1 MGALLFL
8 FPAASQCLEEGL
20 TPEWRPLSMV
30 WALMGSCT
38 WSSYSGAWP
47 TAGLQKPWPIWMK
60 KPYEEES
67 PSRNC
72 WVQQKNLYRKLGL
85 HRFVSWIV
93 PWVFVLFILIKLQ
106 FYVFWPKYVK
116 ARQLVAASKIQNY
129 CSMISLP
136 FALRPVGPSTTDPGF
151 HERSQSW
158 AYTHVSG
165 LQHNHRG
172 SWFVPTQMLH

>member
-129 CSMISLP
+129 CSMIDLFFPFISDLLSLSDIWI
-136 FALRPVGPSTTDPGF
+136 FLSFFIFKFQYLTRF
-151 HERSQSW
+151 CLW
-158 AYTHVSG
+158 ANNFLSG
-165 LQHNHRG
+165 R
-172 SWFVPTQMLH
+172 